1 MTAHVEVLSVNSAK
15 SAQIQP
21 KPIRKFRRFRREEG
35 GSILILS
42 LFLFVMMLMVAGMAV
57 DLMRSE
63 TQRARLQSTLD
74 RAVLAGASL
83 DQSLDSE
90 AVVRDY
96 FEKAGLTEYLTSVVV
111 VEDSNSKTVTATAET
126 LINTYFMNMVGIET
140 LQSPAMGQAEES
152 LSDIEISLVLDISGS
167 MGWWSNSG
175 QASKISLMRAAAK
188 DFVFRMQCNPDDPSG
203 ATPCTVEA
211 NSVSISLIPYA
222 EQVMVGENLIQKFNV
237 GMEHSYSSCAD
248 FDQADFSSYE
258 ISLSSPLKRAATID
272 AQTGSNNVTAR
283 NNKRTCRTGS
293 YREIV
298 PLSNSYSALRSRI
311 GQLSANGYTS
321 IDVGMKWGT
330 ALLSPTFRPAVVS
343 MTSGGLP
350 AIAPEFADRP
360 FDFDERNMQKVIV
373 LMTDGENTRQYVIK
387 DAYRSG
393 ESPIFRNSADDRLSA
408 YNSATNKYY
417 YPHNNTWNDTAYGDG
432 STSVKTCS
440 SSGWPS
446 YYYTCTWNSVP
457 HPGTANRMNYEDF
470 WQDYNVKYF
479 KNKFS
484 FISNNPTRVYNYAAK
499 NVRLNA
505 ICAIAKAQDIEVF
518 TIGFETSSASNAIMQ
533 NCATNDAHHFDVD
546 GDQLD
551 DAFTSIA
558 REIHKLRLTL

>member
-1 MTAHVEVLSVNSAK
+1 MTAHVEVLSVKPAERL
-15 SAQIQP
+15 QDQP
-21 KPIRKFRRFRREEG
+21 SKAEKFRRFRREED

-42 LFLFVMMLMVAGMAV
+42 LFLFVMMLMVAGLAV

-63 TQRARLQSTLD
+63 TQRARLQTTLD
-74 RAVLAGASL
+74 TAVLAGASL

-96 FEKAGLTEYLTSVVV
+96 FEKAGLTEYLTSVTI
-111 VEDSNSKTVTATAET
+111 VEDNNSKTVTATAET
-126 LINTYFMNMVGIET
+126 LIDTYFINMLGIET

-167 MGWWSNSG
+167 MGWWSNAG
-175 QASKISLMRAAAK
+175 QASKITLMRAAAK

-203 ATPCTVEA
+203 ATPCTVEE
-211 NSVSISLIPYA
+211 NSVSISLVPYA
-222 EQVMVGENLIQKFNV
+222 EQVLVGEDLIQKFNV

-248 FDQADFSSYE
+248 FDQADFSSYD
-258 ISLSSPLKRAATID
+258 ISLTAPLKRAAAID
-272 AQTGSNNVTAR
+272 AQTRSSNVDAQ
-283 NNKRTCRTGS
+283 NNKRTCRTNS
-293 YREIV
+293 DRKIV

-311 GQLSANGYTS
+311 GQLSADGYTS

-330 ALLSPTFRPAVVS
+330 ALLSPTFRPAVAA
-343 MTSGGLP
+343 MTTAGSSP
-350 AIAPEFADRP
+350 AIVAEFADRP

-387 DAYRSG
+387 DGYRSG
-393 ESPIFRNSADDRLSA
+393 PSPIYRNSEDDRLSA
-408 YNSATNKYY
+408 YNSTTNKYY
-417 YPHNNTWNDTAYGDG
+417 YPHDGTWNDTPYGDG

-440 SSGWPS
+440 SSGWPH
-446 YYYTCTWNSVP
+446 YYYTCSWNSVP
-457 HPGTANRMNYEDF
+457 HPGIANQMNYEQF
-470 WQDYNVKYF
+470 WQEYNVKYF
-479 KNKFS
+479 KDKFS
-484 FISNNPTRVYNYAAK
+484 FLSNPVNNYNYASK

-505 ICAIAKAQDIEVF
+505 ICSIAKAQDIEVF

-533 NCATNDAHHFDVD
+533 NCATNDAHHFEVN